1 MTNNDLDRMV
11 RRYFAKTTKDGF
23 PPLPPWEAKVVTGN
37 QYIDNVLHLMLV
49 ENGIEV
55 ILGGE
60 NSANTIIDYHIVNEQ
75 KFAWFVLKW
84 S

>member
-1 MTNNDLDRMV
+1 MTNEEIDRMV
-11 RRYFAKTTKDGF
+11 RRYFAETSKVGF
-23 PPLPPWEAKVVTGN
+23 PPLPPEAKVVTGN
-37 QYIDNVLHLMLV
+37 QYADNILHVMLV

-60 NSANTIIDYHIVNEQ
+60 HSANTIIDYHIVDEQ
-75 KFAWFVLKW
+75 KFTCFVLKW